1 MLKHCVV
8 KEFKLDERD
17 PGVAVGDAIRD
28 YTNQGYSVE
37 VHYAGGMVG
46 SVLLVCRMDANMVEG
61 AEDVVVDGT
70 TNIGNTM
77 GTGNSANPAVSA

>member
-17 PGVAVGDAIRD
+17 PGGTVGDAIRD

-46 SVLLVCRMDANMVEG
+46 SVLLVCRMDMNAVAE
-61 AEDVVVDGT
+61 AEDAVVDGT
-70 TNIGNTM
+70 TNVGSPT
-77 GTGNSANPAVSA
+77 GAGNSANPAVSA